1 MYISWVISII
11 LTLLFSEIVKSIV
24 YIGIKLLSGSLDE
37 SPSAYKDIHEVVAAQ
52 SDLIKVLA
60 RFEPKIVK
68 MAHSEKFRKKKDKG
82 AE

>member
-1 MYISWVISII
+1 M
-11 LTLLFSEIVKSIV
+11 
-24 YIGIKLLSGSLDE
+24 LSGSLDE